1 VRVRTKDGTVL
12 VMPGDT
18 MYPKE
23 VELSEKQLIDRSDV
37 TVDEFEKITP
47 IKNRT
52 EFHGTQVNVIFTD
65 AVNGEDSRVA
75 FPSLPEYSKRTYGN
89 VETKNKL

>member
-1 VRVRTKDGTVL
+1 VRVQMKDGTVF

-23 VELSEKQLIDRSDV
+23 VELLEKQSIDRSDV
-37 TVDEFEKITP
+37 TMDEFGKITP

-52 EFHGTQVNVIFTD
+52 EFHDTQTNVIFTD
-65 AVNGEDSRVA
+65 IVNGEDSRVV
-75 FPSLPEYSKRTYGN
+75 FSTLPEYSKKTYEN